1 MSSLLAVLL
10 VGCAVLT
17 QADPGD
23 SLSCPTARAH
33 PTRLKLDEERA
44 KAAHH
49 HIAKVMH
56 PGRRGTA
63 FDPKFAG
70 SQCHQD
76 AVLVDIFDAIGTKSR
91 FFVEWG
97 SRRPNILNSAH
108 FRKHCDWCGLLLDG
122 SPGSSPNGGSM
133 HYPEVLELL
142 NASNSSCSRLRQ
154 AFITPDN
161 VNAVLARHHV
171 PAEIDLLTVDMDGQD
186 YWVISAFD
194 FARIRPRVIAVEFS
208 SHFNSHEMCTTRRD
222 AAYVWN
228 FLTDEEVGSS
238 LALLDG
244 LLSCR
249 GYQYVTQIAGEHGI
263 WVHRSVLAAE
273 DVAQPARIPE
283 RVHEGRGFA
292 APRRTGHLKDIVC
305 NVELP
310 VECLQPPLVAERR
323 PPMAELAAISH
334 RSARGLQLR
343 RSWVEVDGALLRQHA
358 RKLLHEISGA
368 RWCAVIK
375 GNGYGLGTLVAARA
389 ATAAGAAM
397 LCVDYLQT
405 AVELRQAGLE
415 LPMLVLYDANPDAAC
430 LAQQHGVT
438 LSIVD
443 HDQVRR
449 LRAALDGCAP
459 ATTHAQIDVHIAV
472 DVSMMRE
479 GVLPTAVEATA
490 AALAGATGVRVTGV
504 WMHFACMEEKRVRDD
519 LRRFAQVVGQVMRT
533 MGNLSRA
540 LLTVHAANVRSV
552 VAKQRHAYL
561 DMVRT
566 LHGTMMMHGETW
578 DPTLAVWNV
587 RILLV
592 KASPADNSAAFYS
605 VGYSC
610 KPARSNLTV
619 AVLPVGYHEYPRWL
633 SPRGS
638 SNFATHVSSG
648 ARLQLLTAAMSE
660 SIFEVPPHLSHAVKA
675 GDLVTI
681 TFRSAAQLQ
690 ALSGEVPRI
699 LQSSPSPELLSVG
712 ADHPGERHQSV
723 VALKRASVSPAV
735 PALADGVTTHSS
747 ELKQCDNNRR
757 ALPNCTTCVLGLV
770 GENCMVSHTTRSMR
784 AKMIR
789 GYNHKHPEHK
799 DMSCA
804 IFPHLHSPQLR
815 VRLPMVAWWMQIN
828 APRRILEIGPSSN
841 PIYPH
846 LEHCPDEVVIVEPCG
861 ELALPSIASSKL
873 AIPNAGSGGAS
884 GGEPRSWT
892 SERVPC
898 PGTAGAEGRTFVL
911 TVVPLLFQPFFALQH
926 DFVFDAVVCLGCN
939 AALTKGPR
947 REEFLTQVRRPFDL
961 YLEIPAGIKESLSEF
976 ALRTEDDAKSA
987 AAFTAA
993 GCRLQSV
1000 SELSFPEIMAAN
1012 PGYSTR
1018 RVLQY
1023 ARCA

>member
-1 MSSLLAVLL
+1 M
-10 VGCAVLT
+10 LT
-17 QADPGD
+17 RADPGD
-23 SLSCPTARAH
+23 WLSCPATRAY
-33 PTRLKLDEERA
+33 PRSLKLDEARA
-44 KAAHH
+44 KASHH
-49 HIAKVMH
+49 RTAQLMH
-56 PGRRGTA
+56 PGGRGAA

-70 SQCHQD
+70 SQYHQD
-76 AVLVDIFDAIGTKSR
+76 AVLVDIFDAIGAKSR

-122 SPGSSPNGGSM
+122 SPGASPNGGSM
-133 HYPEVLELL
+133 QYPEVLELL
-142 NASNSSCSRLRQ
+142 RASNSSCSRLRQ
-154 AFITPDN
+154 AFVTPDN
-161 VNAVLARHHV
+161 VNAVLASHHV

-186 YWVISAFD
+186 YWVMSAFD

-208 SHFNSHEMCTTRRD
+208 SHFTSHEMCTTHRE

-228 FLTDEEVGSS
+228 FRTDEEVGSS
-238 LALLDG
+238 LALWDG

-249 GYQYVTQIAGEHGI
+249 GYQYMTQIAGEHGI
-263 WVHRSVLAAE
+263 WVHRGEISAE
-273 DVAQPARIPE
+273 DIAQPVRIPE

-292 APRRTGHLKDIVC
+292 APRGTAHLKDIVC

-310 VECLQPPLVAERR
+310 VECVQPPLVEQRLPRAKV
-323 PPMAELAAISH
+323 AATGH
-334 RSARGLQLR
+334 QSARGLHLR
-343 RSWVEVDGALLRQHA
+343 RSWVEVDVALMRKHA
-358 RKLLHEISGA
+358 SKLLHEIRGA
-368 RWCAVIK
+368 RWCAVVK

-389 ATAAGAAM
+389 AAAAGAAM

-430 LAQQHGVT
+430 LALQHRVT

-443 HDQVRR
+443 HAQVRR
-449 LRAALDGCAP
+449 LGAALDDCTP
-459 ATTHAQIDVHIAV
+459 ATTTHTQVDVHIAV

-479 GVLPTAVEATA
+479 GVLPNAVEVTA
-490 AALAGATGVRVTGV
+490 AALANATGVRVTGV
-504 WMHFACMEEKRVRDD
+504 WMHFACIEERRVRDD
-519 LRRFAQVVGQVMRT
+519 LRRFAAVVEQVIRT
-533 MGNLSRA
+533 LGNVSRA
-540 LLTVHAANVRSV
+540 LLTVHAANVRSI
-552 VAKQRHAYL
+552 VAKQPYAYL

-566 LHGTMMMHGETW
+566 LHGAMMAHGEIW
-578 DPTLAVWNV
+578 DSTLAVWNV

-592 KASPADNSAAFYS
+592 KASPADDSAAFYS

-610 KPARSNLTV
+610 KPARRNLTV

-633 SPRGS
+633 SPRDS
-638 SNFATHVSSG
+638 SRFATHVSSG

-660 SIFEVPPHLSHAVKA
+660 SIFEVPPHFSHVVKA

-699 LQSSPSPELLSVG
+699 LQSSSQSPEEQSES
-712 ADHPGERHQSV
+712 ADHPGEQHHSN
-723 VALKRASVSPAV
+723 VALITQRASVAPAV
-735 PALADGVTTHSS
+735 PATTAGAKVMVQSS
-747 ELKQCDNNRR
+747 EHRQCDDNRR

-770 GENCMVSHTTRSMR
+770 GDNCMVSHTTLSMR

-789 GYNHKHPEHK
+789 GYNHKHPERK

-873 AIPNAGSGGAS
+873 AIPNAGSGGAA
-884 GGEPRSWT
+884 GREPRSWT

-911 TVVPLLFQPFFALQH
+911 TVVPLLFQPFFALHH
-926 DFVFDAVVCLGCN
+926 DFAFDAVVCLGCD
-939 AALTKGPR
+939 AALTMGPR
-947 REEFLTQVRRPFDL
+947 RKEFLTQLRRPFDL

-987 AAFTAA
+987 AVFTAA

-1023 ARCA
+1023 ARCK